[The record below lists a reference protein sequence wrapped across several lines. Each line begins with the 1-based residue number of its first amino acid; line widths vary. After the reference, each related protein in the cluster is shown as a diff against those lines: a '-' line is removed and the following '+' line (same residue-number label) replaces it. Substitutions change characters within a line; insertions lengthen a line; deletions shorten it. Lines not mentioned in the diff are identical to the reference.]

1 MNEFNLNVRGI
12 AHDLNNQ
19 IMILMNALDRIVTL
33 FPDDLDAVQ
42 AVKAAGHCALL
53 AGQLLPRWQPRAI
66 RVTSSVR
73 EIVSE
78 AAMQV
83 RPLLPAYNRLDVVCP
98 VDCRIAAPPDAI
110 QQALVNLCMNAID
123 AMDGPGF
130 IRIEVE
136 HVETAL
142 ESRFAILSVRDT
154 GPGVAHDLRERIF
167 EPYFTTR
174 AATTRALGGC
184 GLGLHRVRET
194 VLRSGGSI
202 SVESVFPHGACFRIV
217 LPTV

>member
-1 MNEFNLNVRGI
+1 MNDFNLNVRGI

-19 IMILMNALDRIVTL
+19 IMILMNALDRVVIL
-33 FPDDLDAVQ
+33 FPDELDARQ
-42 AVKAAGHCALL
+42 AVRAAEHCALL
-53 AGQLLPRWQPRAI
+53 AGQLLPQPQPRAQP
-66 RVTSSVR
+66 VTSSVR

-78 AAMQV
+78 AAMLV

-136 HVETAL
+136 HVEAAQL
-142 ESRFAILSVRDT
+142 ILRVRDT
-154 GPGVAHDLRERIF
+154 GPGVPHELRERIF

-174 AATTRALGGC
+174 AATPHALGGC

-202 SVESVFPHGACFRIV
+202 SVESVFPHGACFRIA